1 MERKEG
7 TSDVKSSK
15 VNRTDDNERWQ
26 IDPLADYKKSSKK
39 VKDSKQEEDDKKGS
53 MGFDEWSVSWP

>member
-39 VKDSKQEEDDKKGS
+39 VKDSKQKEDDKKGS
-53 MGFDEWSVSWP
+53 MGFDDWSVSWP

>member
-1 MERKEG
+1 MGRKEC

-15 VNRTDDNERWQ
+15 VSHTDDNERWQ

-39 VKDSKQEEDDKKGS
+39 MKNWKQEEDDKKGS
-53 MGFDEWSVSWP
+53 MSFDEWSVCWP